1 MAGQDLPAAPG
12 FESCAAYEAR
22 HARGR
27 GEAVHRGGGDGL
39 ALLRA
44 EAVEP
49 PTRRELRRVRVGGR
63 LLLLLRAH
71 SLALLRAK
79 GVQAAHLCLDA
90 RCGLEHAAGSPRGR
104 SSNRWPQFGPVWEG
118 QL

>member
-1 MAGQDLPAAPG
+1 M
-12 FESCAAYEAR
+12 
-22 HARGR
+22 
-27 GEAVHRGGGDGL
+27 HRGGGDGL

-49 PTRRELRRVRVGGR
+49 PTWRELRRVRVGGR

-79 GVQAAHLCLDA
+79 GVQTAHLCLDA
-90 RCGLEHAAGSPRGR
+90 RCGLERAAGSPRGR

>member
-1 MAGQDLPAAPG
+1 M
-12 FESCAAYEAR
+12 
-22 HARGR
+22 
-27 GEAVHRGGGDGL
+27 HRGGGDGL

-79 GVQAAHLCLDA
+79 
-90 RCGLEHAAGSPRGR
+90 
-104 SSNRWPQFGPVWEG
+104 
-118 QL
+118 